1 MNEIRIFAIMSENK
15 NIEENEK
22 SADEGRREALKKLGT
37 YAFAAP
43 VMMSLVASNLHSA
56 HLMKKM
62 IINYKFSHF

>member
-1 MNEIRIFAIMSENK
+1 MNKIRIFAIMSENK

-43 VMMSLVASNLHSA
+43 VMMSLVAS
-56 HLMKKM
+56 KKATAASFTPPTPPT
-62 IINYKFSHF
+62 NGPRG